1 MSVGFEATFSAKGR
15 NNEKHV
21 IRYILLAAVICFLLN
36 TSLAVWY
43 LRKNKKPR
51 EMILLNYARRIVVLN
66 EYRFILKFL
75 DKYKFPNVFNS
86 ILVDHTLVVI
96 YNNSCHSMKMILQ
109 FLS

>member
-66 EYRFILKFL
+66 EYRLI
-75 DKYKFPNVFNS
+75 S
-86 ILVDHTLVVI
+86 RQI
-96 YNNSCHSMKMILQ
+96 
-109 FLS
+109 